1 MPTSKPASNKER
13 VLDEL
18 RLIKPRNSAG
28 RNLSVAITVGV
39 ALGVVVIISLLL
51 GSLAWTV
58 LVAGAVGLA
67 TWEVCERLRESDWQ
81 VPRPVLILGGQ
92 LMVWLS
98 AYWGI
103 DGLVMGLAATLML
116 LLVVRLFLH
125 GMAEA
130 PRNWLRDVAVGVFVV
145 MWIPFFAALAVQ
157 LVRMDNPW
165 GVDPR
170 LVIVTFM
177 IGVISNDVGGYAAGV
192 MFGKHPMAP
201 KVSPKKSWEGFGGSL
216 VLATITGALC
226 AIFMLHAP
234 SWQGIVLG
242 IALVISATLGDL
254 MESQFKRDLGIK
266 DMSSIL
272 PGHGGL
278 MDRLDGMLP
287 SAAMTW
293 LILQLFSLV

>member
-51 GSLAWTV
+51 GALAWTV
-58 LVAGAVGLA
+58 LVAAAVGLA